1 MVSIKDIHATVFFFF
16 FFRYVSIFK
25 ATVKDDMQKFKTAM
39 KTMGPAKLEVPSP
52 KDFLKKHSKEKIL
65 PPSRFYHF
73 LILKVFTGNLT
84 TIILSVN
91 IKCSQ

>member
-1 MVSIKDIHATVFFFF
+1 MVFIKDINATAFFLN
-16 FFRYVSIFK
+16 FRYVSIFK

-52 KDFLKKHSKEKIL
+52 KNFLKKHSKEKIL

-73 LILKVFTGNLT
+73 LILKVLTGNLT
-84 TIILSVN
+84 KIILSVN

>member
-1 MVSIKDIHATVFFFF
+1 MVFIKDINAKFFFF
-16 FFRYVSIFK
+16 IFRYVSIFK

-73 LILKVFTGNLT
+73 LILKVFMGNLT
-84 TIILSVN
+84 KIILSVN